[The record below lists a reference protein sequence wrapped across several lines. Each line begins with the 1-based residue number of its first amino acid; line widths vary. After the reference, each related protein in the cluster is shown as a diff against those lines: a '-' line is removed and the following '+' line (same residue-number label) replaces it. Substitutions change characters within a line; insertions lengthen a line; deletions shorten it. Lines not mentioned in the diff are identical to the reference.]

1 MENLH
6 EVVGEDT
13 LLRLVRE
20 EFIWLSIDDSESF
33 SIPESMKQ
41 FLVENGKKQWTISN
55 NHPMCRCSLFDKII
69 TIADRNGEIKFP
81 TWGKNR
87 SCPDT
92 SWRKWSRPTLDRMVT
107 SDDTLNEKIEDVDF
121 TGCCKEC
128 IETGLWGLSY
138 GDISNH
144 MPDDPPKLAC
154 FRGCK
159 NCVRQNGFFWG
170 EYTKESYESRIF
182 LNIPNNGPGKIDIR
196 LGGRQ
201 IVLIKEL
208 SYEDLLS
215 DVFTEMDSVIQVRH
229 PTPLWNWDDLFE
241 RLPELLIGMIREIFP
256 VPQNTNTTIHWRG
269 TLDIFNALHSLDYDS
284 EDSVHSSE
292 MGWDGEQLHEYSLE
306 DQEEEDNE
314 SDVQRKENT
323 SRALQ
328 IIEGIMETDE
338 QKLDLGTYLELCRLL
353 RDLHR
358 G

>member
-13 LLRLVRE
+13 LLRLVRD
-20 EFIWLSIDDSESF
+20 EFIWLSIDDSESL

-55 NHPMCRCSLFDKII
+55 NHPMCRCRLFDKII

-92 SWRKWSRPTLDRMVT
+92 SWRKWSRPTLVRMVT
-107 SDDTLNEKIEDVDF
+107 SGDTLNGKIEDVDF

-128 IETGLWGLSY
+128 LETGMWGLSY

-144 MPDDPPKLAC
+144 MPDSALPKLAC

-170 EYTKESYESRIF
+170 EYSRSWESRIF
-182 LNIPNNGPGKIDIR
+182 LNIPNNGPGKTDVR
-196 LGGRQ
+196 LGGRNYE
-201 IVLIKEL
+201 LIKEL

-215 DVFTEMDSVIQVRH
+215 DVFMEMDSAVLVY
-229 PTPLWNWDDLFE
+229 PLWNWDDLFE
-241 RLPELLIGMIREIFP
+241 RLPKLLIGMIREIFP
-256 VPQNTNTTIHWRG
+256 VPQNTITTIDWRG
-269 TLDIFNALHSLDYDS
+269 CEMSRYIFNSVHTLDYDS
-284 EDSVHSSE
+284 EDSNH
-292 MGWDGEQLHEYSLE
+292 MGWDGEQLHGYGLE
-306 DQEEEDNE
+306 DQEEEDTE
-314 SDVQRKENT
+314 KDVLRKENT

-328 IIEGIMETDE
+328 IIEGIMETDD
-338 QKLDLGTYLELCRLL
+338 QKLDQGTYLELCRLL